1 MKIIF
6 NGTAAEIADGTTLNA
21 FLEERKIQRKNA
33 IVELNEDVVSVKE
46 EISGRILKDGDVL
59 NLYSVVAGG

>member
-21 FLEERKIQRKNA
+21 FLEERKIQRKNV
-33 IVELNEDVVSVKE
+33 IVELNEDVVMSTCNTFERDHAYGQQNKNCTD
-46 EISGRILKDGDVL
+46 R
-59 NLYSVVAGG
+59 Y

>member
-6 NGTAAEIADGTTLNA
+6 NGTAAEIADGPTLNA
-21 FLEERKIQRKNA
+21 FLEERKIQRKNV

>member
-21 FLEERKIQRKNA
+21 LLEERKIQRKNV
-33 IVELNEDVVSVKE
+33 IGELNEDVVSVKE

>member
-6 NGTAAEIADGTTLNA
+6 NGTAAKIADGTTLNA
-21 FLEERKIQRKNA
+21 FLEERKIQRKNV

>member
-21 FLEERKIQRKNA
+21 FLEERKIQRKNV
-33 IVELNEDVVSVKE
+33 IVELNEEVVSIKAGTAE
-46 EISGRILKDGDVL
+46 RCLKDGDAL

>member
-6 NGTAAEIADGTTLNA
+6 NGTADGTTLNA
-21 FLEERKIQRKNA
+21 FLEERKIQRKNV

>member
-21 FLEERKIQRKNA
+21 FLEERKIQRKNV
-33 IVELNEDVVSVKE
+33 IVELNEEVVSIKE
-46 EISGRILKDGDVL
+46 GTAERGLKDGDAL